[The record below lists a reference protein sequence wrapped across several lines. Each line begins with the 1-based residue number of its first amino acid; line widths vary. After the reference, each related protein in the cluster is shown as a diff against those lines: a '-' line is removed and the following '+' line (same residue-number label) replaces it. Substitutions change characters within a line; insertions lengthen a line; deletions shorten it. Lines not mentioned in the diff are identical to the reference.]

1 MRIGLFG
8 QAPFGAAV
16 YERLRERGHSIVGV
30 YGPMEKGK
38 PDPLA
43 EAARRDGVALVQPT
57 RWQRKGNIDEEAFKG
72 YVATDPELNVM
83 AFVTQII
90 PTRILDHPSH
100 NTIQYHPSLLPKHRG
115 RSAINHALLQGD
127 TETGLTIFWVDE
139 GIDTG
144 PVLLQKRFSIGE
156 NDTVN
161 SLYRE
166 RFFPLGVDAL
176 ADAVDLVAAG
186 TAPRLAQDESAAT
199 YEAPWEGDVAEIDW
213 AKPARSVHN
222 FIRGSCRQPGAWTTV
237 FGSTVRLY
245 DSRMVEEAGGVPG
258 TVAAVG
264 EDGVTIAC
272 SDGAVCVQDAMPDGD
287 RRRPAREWAVEAGV
301 SVGTPCGQY
310 AQAGVRRAIN
320 SA

>member
-30 YGPMEKGK
+30 YGPMEKAK

-43 EAARRDGVALVQPT
+43 EAARRDGVALVQPR
-57 RWQRKGNIDEEAFKG
+57 RWQRKGNTDEEAFKG
-72 YVATDPELNVM
+72 YAATEPELNVM

-90 PTRILDHPSH
+90 PMRILDYPSH
-100 NTIQYHPSLLPKHRG
+100 KTIQYHPSLLPKHRG

-144 PVLLQKRFSIGE
+144 PVLLQKRFPIEE

-199 YEAPWEGDVAEIDW
+199 YEGPWEGDVAQIDW
-213 AKPARSVHN
+213 AKPAQFVHN

-237 FGSTVRLY
+237 LGSTVRLY
-245 DSRMVEEAGGVPG
+245 DSRLVGEASGVPG

-264 EDGVTIAC
+264 EEGVTIAC
-272 SDGAVCVQDAMPDGD
+272 SDGAVCVQDAMPDGG
-287 RRRPAREWAVEAGV
+287 RRRPAREWAVQADV
-301 SVGTPCGQY
+301 SIGTTCE
-310 AQAGVRRAIN
+310 
-320 SA
+320 